1 MALTG
6 KPTKTDPTPTIAS
19 TFTRPGKTVR
29 KATSIRIRLDLLQAA
44 KVYAAEHETT
54 LGKLIEQGLIRELGD
69 AFKDTE

>member
-19 TFTRPGKTVR
+19 TFTRPGKTGR
-29 KATSIRIRLDLLQAA
+29 KATSIRIRIDVLQAA
-44 KVYAAEHETT
+44 KVYAAEQGTT

-69 AFKDTE
+69 AFKNTE

>member
-19 TFTRPGKTVR
+19 TFTRPGKTIR

-44 KVYAAEHETT
+44 KVCAPRICGGEPTSTASPKAGRACSPLTR
-54 LGKLIEQGLIRELGD
+54 G
-69 AFKDTE
+69 